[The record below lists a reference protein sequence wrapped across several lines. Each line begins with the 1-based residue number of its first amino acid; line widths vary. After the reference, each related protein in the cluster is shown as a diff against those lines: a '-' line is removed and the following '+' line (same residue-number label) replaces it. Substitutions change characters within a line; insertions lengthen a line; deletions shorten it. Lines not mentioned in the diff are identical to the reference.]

1 MYKTFSSFLL
11 NLFLTFKNAFANTQT
26 TSHLVTRETLIN
38 TSDGINGVLVHAFAH
53 GSCLAF
59 RCIYDRYAPAIYRV
73 SCRYFQSEQLAEEL
87 VSEVFAALWLK
98 RAKFT
103 ESEEIRFF
111 LFTNARSVA
120 MTYLENGKKK
130 FSPSLITAVT
140 KEISTFPGD
149 FTISPRFFRVFP

>member
-1 MYKTFSSFLL
+1 MYKTLSSFVL
-11 NLFLTFKNAFANTQT
+11 NLFLTFKNGFVNAQT
-26 TSHLVTRETLIN
+26 TSQPVTRETLIN

-53 GSCLAF
+53 GSRLAF

-73 SCRYFQSEQLAEEL
+73 SCRYFQSEQLAEAL
-87 VSEVFAALWLK
+87 VSEVFSALWFK

-103 ESEEIRFF
+103 EPEEIRLF

-130 FSPSLITAVT
+130 LSPSLITTVA
-140 KEISTFPGD
+140 KKISAFPGD
-149 FTISPRFFRVFP
+149 FTISLRSFRVFP